1 MQREQRFS
9 LSKPALFA
17 ALVFSAALALWLAIV
32 LFGGAVLA
40 SQQGEGSTS
49 TVVLAGSLLACS
61 VWWAAREVVRL
72 GFRATRQIE

>member
-9 LSKPALFA
+9 LGNPVLFA

-40 SQQGEGSTS
+40 SQRGEGTTT
-49 TVVLAGSLLACS
+49 TVVLSGSLLACG
-61 VWWAAREVVRL
+61 VWWAAREIVRL
-72 GFRATRQIE
+72 GFRATRQSD